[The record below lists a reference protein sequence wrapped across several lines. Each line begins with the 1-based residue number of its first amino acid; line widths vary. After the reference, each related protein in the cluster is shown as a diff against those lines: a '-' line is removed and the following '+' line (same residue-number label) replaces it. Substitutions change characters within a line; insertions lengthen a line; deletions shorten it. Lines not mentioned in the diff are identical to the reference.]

1 MVEKIQE
8 SNFKQT
14 DFKSKV
20 QHILYPGSNTSSS
33 EDDALNNDQLELNQ
47 HHQCIAELDKS
58 VEVLKRHEEF
68 IARQLNA
75 ARKIRQKGI
84 LAVSSKQGVDLVEN
98 DARNVLEEEQ
108 LSGKGLNSRV

>member
-1 MVEKIQE
+1 MEKIME
-8 SNFKQT
+8 INSKRT

-20 QHILYPGSNTSSS
+20 QHILYPESNTSSS
-33 EDDALNNDQLELNQ
+33 EDDTLNNDQLELLNQ
-47 HHQCIAELDKS
+47 HQPIAELDNN

-68 IARQLNA
+68 IAKQLSA

-98 DARNVLEEEQ
+98 DARNDVLEEERP
-108 LSGKGLNSRV
+108 SGKGLSSRP